1 MRLRRSRGEEH
12 GGENGKDSPHV
23 SPPASTI
30 AAFSFA
36 PIGFVRSPFRDKAD
50 APRQGNAGGNQA
62 EATIVLLEGHDYEHA
77 LEDVALWEYL
87 WILFVFDRNSR
98 RDGGFRPKVLPP
110 RSAGKRRGVF
120 STRSPHRPNPIGMS
134 AVKLV
139 EVRGLEVRVRGVDML
154 DGTPVLD
161 IKPYVP
167 YADAHPDAKGG
178 WLTPSDPLPPF
189 RVTWS
194 DEARR
199 QLDFLALHGVL
210 LEDQVARAL
219 SLGPQPNAYR
229 RIKKT
234 AHGHV
239 LATKEWRV
247 AFVID
252 EPNREARVERFFSGY
267 RPRELALG
275 DADVGNGDA
284 LQVHRVFAQAFPAI
298 T

>member
-1 MRLRRSRGEEH
+1 MPQRPSQLPPRPSRETPRI
-12 GGENGKDSPHV
+12 S
-23 SPPASTI
+23 
-30 AAFSFA
+30 SFA
-36 PIGFVRSPFRDKAD
+36 FTPIGFVRSPFKDKAD

-77 LEDVALWEYL
+77 LEDVGLWEYL
-87 WILFVFDRNSR
+87 WILFVFDRNAG
-98 RDGGFRPKVLPP
+98 DKGGFRPKVLPP
-110 RSAGKRRGVF
+110 RSLGKRRGLF

-139 EVRGLEVRVRGVDML
+139 EVRGLEVRVSGVDML

-178 WLTPSDPLPPF
+178 WLTPSDPVPPF
-189 RVTWS
+189 RVSWS

-199 QLDFLALHGVL
+199 QLDFLALHGIL

-219 SLGPQPNAYR
+219 ALGPQPNAYR
-229 RIKKT
+229 RIRKT

-247 AFVID
+247 AFTVD
-252 EPNREARVERFFSGY
+252 ESVREARVDRFFSGF
-267 RPRELALG
+267 RPRELALDDSG
-275 DADVGNGDA
+275 DEN
-284 LQVHRVFAQAFPAI
+284 LEVHRVFSQAFPGAVASL